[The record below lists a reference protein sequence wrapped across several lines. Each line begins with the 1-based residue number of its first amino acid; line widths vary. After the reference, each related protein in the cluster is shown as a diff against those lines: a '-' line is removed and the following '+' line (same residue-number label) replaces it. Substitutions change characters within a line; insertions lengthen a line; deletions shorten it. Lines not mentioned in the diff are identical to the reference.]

1 MASAAAPAA
10 QSYANHR
17 QLVPGFH
24 FLTLG
29 LALVYLLW
37 ALYRVIFHFSVD
49 HLFEL
54 LPALIL
60 GLLSWYTRSF
70 PMRVQN
76 RVIRQEERL
85 RLERLAPELR
95 NRIDDFTPGQLIALR
110 FASDAELPALARKVL
125 DEHIRDQD
133 VIKKQIQSWR
143 ADHLRA

>member
-1 MASAAAPAA
+1 MASTAAPAA

-29 LALVYLLW
+29 LAFIYLLW

-49 HLFEL
+49 HLFGL
-54 LPALIL
+54 LPAIIL
-60 GLLSWYTRSF
+60 GLLAWYTRNF
-70 PMRVQN
+70 PMVVQN
-76 RVIRQEERL
+76 RVIRLEERL
-85 RLERLAPELR
+85 RLERVAPELR
-95 NRIDDFTPGQLIALR
+95 GRIDEFTPGQLIALR

-125 DEHIRDQD
+125 DERIRDQD
-133 VIKKQIQSWR
+133 IIKKQIQTWR